1 MEFVEVVEVVV
12 PSIQLPLETV
22 ETVVMVMSRSPGGNK
37 Y

>member
-1 MEFVEVVEVVV
+1 VE
-12 PSIQLPLETV
+12 QLETLELHLETV